1 MSSIACDPT
10 ARGQPLENAWVAE
23 AVELARLGD
32 RWAFDRLYQ
41 YFYTPIS
48 RYLAHMVGDDEEGYD
63 LAQETFLKAWQAL
76 PGLHDSLYFH
86 SWLYRI
92 ATNKALDHLRRRKF
106 RCSRWESAE
115 EDGLP
120 EKMWIAGPE
129 ETIAEAE
136 HIRQALARV
145 SLKYRSC
152 LIMQLVVNLSQ
163 REIAASL
170 KISEKSVSIYVS
182 RGSEQF
188 RLAYQHLL
196 RQVSSNEVAQKKGA
210 NIHGK
215 PQQRFDASSLRGL
228 GTEAG
233 GPALG
238 GSLAI

>member
-1 MSSIACDPT
+1 MSSTARDPT
-10 ARGQPLENAWVAE
+10 ARGQPLENAWLAE

-41 YFYTPIS
+41 YFYIPIS

-106 RCSRWESAE
+106 RCSRWENAE

-129 ETIAEAE
+129 ESIAEAE

-196 RQVSSNEVAQKKGA
+196 QQVSSSEVAQKKGA